1 MQIIHISAATGPVEC
16 CLAVLKTLKKL
27 CNQADE
33 QNLKYDFL
41 ALQNAMGEF
50 EGAEVFSILQKTWDN
65 PIKKQKDL
73 PKSIT
78 VSIEGENEISEQQFI
93 NRWIGTIQWICPS
106 PFRPNHKRKN
116 WFIGLRVIEN
126 AEQNIFSD
134 KDIQI
139 TTMRAS
145 GAGGQHINKTNSA
158 VRITHIP
165 TGLSVR
171 VESQRSQHQNR
182 KMALLLL
189 NAKLQEKNLEQMSAI
204 DKTKHQHHHEIE
216 RGNPVRSFKG
226 MNFIEI

>member
-1 MQIIHISAATGPVEC
+1 MLIIQISAAQGPIEC

-27 CNQADE
+27 CHQANK

-41 ALQNAMGEF
+41 ALQNRMGEF
-50 EGAEVFSILQKTWDN
+50 EGTEVFSILQEAWDN
-65 PIKKQKDL
+65 PIKKQKAL

-78 VSIEGENEISEQQFI
+78 ISIESKDEILEQQFI
-93 NRWIGTIQWICPS
+93 NHWIGTIQWICPS

-126 AEQNIFSD
+126 AEQSFFSD

-171 VESQRSQHQNR
+171 VESERSQHQNR

-189 NAKLQEKNLEQMSAI
+189 NAKLQEKNLEQINAV

-226 MNFIEI
+226 LDFIEI